1 MAVERTTI
9 NWRMDE
15 TSRVEQRVAVL
26 LKWSEEE
33 SGGVGIKQ
41 RYRYNVETF
50 SGDGI
55 VYLHR
60 PAFLNKGCDFT
71 VHCTPLIS
79 RDDGKKFTNPRHQD
93 LVREILH
100 ISVQSPTLKT
110 EMLRSINDVYE
121 CKNVNLVSAE
131 VCSKFHDRELSDRF
145 ERVLKVLKWLYI
157 EQDITD
163 WNTSGR
169 AMLMNSIKANF

>member
-1 MAVERTTI
+1 
-9 NWRMDE
+9 MDLE
-15 TSRVEQRVAVL
+15 SSVEQRVAVL

-33 SGGVGIKQ
+33 SGGVGTKQ

-50 SGDGI
+50 SETGV

-79 RDDGKKFTNPRHQD
+79 RDDGKKFTNPRHKD
-93 LVREILH
+93 LVREILLITH
-100 ISVQSPTLKT
+100 EAPALK
-110 EMLRSINDVYE
+110 EIILSSINDVYE
-121 CKNVNLVSAE
+121 CKNVNIISAE
-131 VCSKFHDRELSDRF
+131 ACDKFNNKDFTDRF
-145 ERVLKVLKWLYI
+145 ERVLKVLKWLFI

-169 AMLMNSIKANF
+169 AMLMNSIKNSF